1 MTSWKCLN
9 YKKSSQQL
17 LKCIIAT
24 GDSLFCK
31 MFSPLFC
38 MEKKIKKILKNSLK
52 KRYTRKIKGKGSR
65 DEK

>member
-1 MTSWKCLN
+1 MTSWECLN

-17 LKCIIAT
+17 LKFIIAT

-38 MEKKIKKILKNSLK
+38 KEQKIKKTEKLFEETV
-52 KRYTRKIKGKGSR
+52 YT
-65 DEK
+65 